1 MYYLIG
7 IKGTGM
13 SALAC
18 FLHDL
23 GYEVKGSDVER
34 HFFTEKGLNERN
46 IEILPYDEKNIKK
59 DMVIIR
65 GNVIK
70 DDHPEIIKASE
81 LDLKI
86 YTYQEMIAKLTKMF
100 MTITVAGCHGKTTT
114 STMTYQVLNAIKG
127 ANCLIGDGTGIANKE
142 NKYFVLEACEY
153 QRHFLAYTPYYAIIT
168 NIELDHVDYYK
179 DIDDVIDAFT
189 EYANNAEKM
198 VIACGDDPYT
208 HSLEV
213 SKPIFYYG
221 LDDDNDIIAKDVN
234 YTENG
239 VTFDVF
245 VEDNYYGH
253 FDLPLYGKHMLLN
266 ALAVISLCYYERFDA
281 KEVSKILKEYHA
293 ARRRFNETQVGTNI
307 LIDDY
312 AHHPTELKC
321 TIKSARQKYPD
332 KKLVV
337 IWGPHTYSRTKA
349 FKDEYVEIL
358 KTASKAYIMDIYAAR
373 EKQGDIDIDIN
384 DIIKAIPNAEHISES
399 ETDKLLEHEDSVL
412 LFMSPKDLTSFEQDY
427 INKYHEINDKSSEN

>member
-23 GYEVKGSDVER
+23 GYTVKGSDVER

-46 IEILPYDEKNIKK
+46 IEILPYDEKNITK
-59 DMVIIR
+59 DMIIIK

-70 DDHPEIIKASE
+70 EDHPEYQKALE

-86 YTYQEMIAKLTKMF
+86 YTYEEMLTKLTKMF

-114 STMTYQVLNAIKG
+114 STMAYQVLNTLKG

-153 QRHFLAYTPYYAIIT
+153 QRHFLEYFPYYAIIT

-221 LDDDNDIIAKDVN
+221 LDEDNDIIAKDVN
-234 YTENG
+234 YNLDG
-239 VTFDVF
+239 VSFDVF

-253 FDLPLYGKHMLLN
+253 FDLPIYGKHMLLD
-266 ALAVISLCYYERFDA
+266 ALAVISLCYYERIEA
-281 KEVSKILKEYHA
+281 KEVAKVLKEFHA
-293 ARRRFNETQVGTNI
+293 ARRRFNETIVGSNI

-321 TIKSARQKYPD
+321 TIKAVKQKYPD
-332 KKLVV
+332 KNLVA

-349 FKDEYVEIL
+349 FKDEYIEIL
-358 KTASKAYIMDIYAAR
+358 KTVDKAYIMDIYAAR
-373 EKQGDIDIDIN
+373 EKEGEINININ
-384 DIIKAIPNAEHISES
+384 DIIKEIPNAEHISQE
-399 ETDKLLEHEDSVL
+399 EIDKLLNYEDSVL
-412 LFMSPKDLTSFEQDY
+412 LFMSPNDLTSFEQEY
-427 INKYHEINDKSSEN
+427 INKYNEKHTA

>member
-1 MYYLIG
+1 M
-7 IKGTGM
+7 
-13 SALAC
+13 
-18 FLHDL
+18 
-23 GYEVKGSDVER
+23 
-34 HFFTEKGLNERN
+34 
-46 IEILPYDEKNIKK
+46 
-59 DMVIIR
+59 
-65 GNVIK
+65 
-70 DDHPEIIKASE
+70 IKASE

-349 FKDEYVEIL
+349 FKDEYIEIL

>member
-1 MYYLIG
+1 MYYFIG

-18 FLHDL
+18 FLKDL

-34 HFFTEKGLNERN
+34 HFFTEKGLNERS
-46 IEILPYDEKNIKK
+46 IEILPYDEKNITK
-59 DMVIIR
+59 DMIIIK

-70 DDHPEIIKASE
+70 EDHPEYLKAKA

-86 YTYQEMIAKLTKMF
+86 YTYQEMITKLTKMF

-114 STMTYQVLNAIKG
+114 STMAYQVLNAIKG

-153 QRHFLAYTPYYAIIT
+153 QRHFLSYTPYYAIIT

-213 SKPIFYYG
+213 NKPIFYYG
-221 LDDDNDIIAKDVN
+221 LDEDNDIIAKDVE

-253 FDLPLYGKHMLLN
+253 FDLPLYGKHMLLD

-281 KEVSKILKEYHA
+281 KEVSKILKTFHA
-293 ARRRFNETQVGTNI
+293 ARRRFNETVVGSNVV
-307 LIDDY
+307 IDDY

-332 KKLVV
+332 KKLIV

-349 FKDEYVEIL
+349 FKDEYIEIL
-358 KTASKAYIMDIYAAR
+358 KTVDKAYIMDIYAAR
-373 EKQGDIDIDIN
+373 ETQGDIDIDIN
-384 DIIKAIPNAEHISES
+384 DIIKAIPNAEHITQDEIN
-399 ETDKLLEHEDSVL
+399 KLLDYRDSVL
-412 LFMSPKDLTSFEQDY
+412 LFMSPNDLTSFEQNY
-427 INKYHEINDKSSEN
+427 INKYHEKNDEPSEN

>member
-1 MYYLIG
+1 MYYFIG

-18 FLHDL
+18 FLKDL

-46 IEILPYDEKNIKK
+46 IEILTYNENNVTK
-59 DMVIIR
+59 DMIIIK

-70 DDHPEIIKASE
+70 EDHPEYLKAKA

-86 YTYQEMIAKLTKMF
+86 YTYQEMITKLTKMF

-114 STMTYQVLNAIKG
+114 STMAYQVLNAIKG

-153 QRHFLAYTPYYAIIT
+153 QRHFLSYTPYYAIIT

-213 SKPIFYYG
+213 NKPIFYYG
-221 LDDDNDIIAKDVN
+221 LDEDNDIIAKDVE

-253 FDLPLYGKHMLLN
+253 FDLPLYGRHMLLD

-281 KEVSKILKEYHA
+281 KEVSKILKTFHA
-293 ARRRFNETQVGTNI
+293 ARRRFNETVVGSNVV
-307 LIDDY
+307 IDDY

-332 KKLVV
+332 KKLIV
-337 IWGPHTYSRTKA
+337 IWGPHTYSRTRA
-349 FKDEYVEIL
+349 FKDEYIEIL
-358 KTASKAYIMDIYAAR
+358 KTVDKAYIMDIYAAR
-373 EKQGDIDIDIN
+373 ETQGDIDIDIN
-384 DIIKAIPNAEHISES
+384 DIIKAIPNAEHITQDEIN
-399 ETDKLLEHEDSVL
+399 KLLDYKDSVL
-412 LFMSPKDLTSFEQDY
+412 LFMSPNDLTSFEQNY
-427 INKYHEINDKSSEN
+427 INKYHEKNDEPSEN

>member
-1 MYYLIG
+1 MYYFIG

-18 FLHDL
+18 FLKDL

-46 IEILPYDEKNIKK
+46 IEILTYNENNVTK
-59 DMVIIR
+59 DMIIIK

-70 DDHPEIIKASE
+70 EDHPEYLKAKA

-86 YTYQEMIAKLTKMF
+86 YTYQEMITKLTKMF

-114 STMTYQVLNAIKG
+114 STMAYQVLNAIKG

-153 QRHFLAYTPYYAIIT
+153 QRHFLSYTPYYAIIT

-213 SKPIFYYG
+213 NKPIFYYG
-221 LDDDNDIIAKDVN
+221 LDEDNDIIAKDVE

-253 FDLPLYGKHMLLN
+253 FDLPLYGKHMLLD

-281 KEVSKILKEYHA
+281 KEVSKILKTFHA
-293 ARRRFNETQVGTNI
+293 ARRRFNETVVGSNVV
-307 LIDDY
+307 IDDY

-332 KKLVV
+332 KKLIV

-349 FKDEYVEIL
+349 FKDEYIEIL
-358 KTASKAYIMDIYAAR
+358 KTVDKAYIMDIYAAR
-373 EKQGDIDIDIN
+373 ETQGDIDIDIN
-384 DIIKAIPNAEHISES
+384 DIIKAIPNAEHITQDEIN
-399 ETDKLLEHEDSVL
+399 KLLDYKDSVL
-412 LFMSPKDLTSFEQDY
+412 LFMSPNDLTSFEQNY
-427 INKYHEINDKSSEN
+427 INKYHEKNDEPSEN

>member
-1 MYYLIG
+1 MYYFIG

-18 FLHDL
+18 FLKDL

-46 IEILPYDEKNIKK
+46 IEILTYNEKNITK
-59 DMVIIR
+59 DMIIIK

-70 DDHPEIIKASE
+70 EDHPEYLKAKA

-86 YTYQEMIAKLTKMF
+86 YTYQEMITKLTKMF

-114 STMTYQVLNAIKG
+114 STMAYQVLNAIKG

-153 QRHFLAYTPYYAIIT
+153 QRHFLSYTPYYAIIT

-213 SKPIFYYG
+213 NKPIFYYG
-221 LDDDNDIIAKDVN
+221 LDEDNDIIAKDVE

-253 FDLPLYGKHMLLN
+253 FDLPLYGKHMLLD

-281 KEVSKILKEYHA
+281 KEVSKILKTFHA
-293 ARRRFNETQVGTNI
+293 ARRRFNETVVGSNVV
-307 LIDDY
+307 IDDY

-332 KKLVV
+332 KKLIV

-349 FKDEYVEIL
+349 FKDEYIEIL
-358 KTASKAYIMDIYAAR
+358 KTVDKAYIMDIYAAR
-373 EKQGDIDIDIN
+373 ETQGDIDIDIN
-384 DIIKAIPNAEHISES
+384 DIIKAIPNAEHITQDEIN
-399 ETDKLLEHEDSVL
+399 KLLDYKDSVL
-412 LFMSPKDLTSFEQDY
+412 LFMSPNDLTSFEQNY
-427 INKYHEINDKSSEN
+427 INKYHEKNDEPSEN

>member
-1 MYYLIG
+1 MYYFIG

-18 FLHDL
+18 FLSDL

-34 HFFTEKGLNERN
+34 HFFTEKGLNERG
-46 IEILPYDEKNIKK
+46 IEILPYDENNIKK
-59 DMVIIR
+59 DMVIIK

-70 DDHPEIIKASE
+70 EDHPEYMKAKE

-86 YTYQEMIAKLTKMF
+86 YTYQEMISKLTKMF
-100 MTITVAGCHGKTTT
+100 MTVTVAGCHGKTTT
-114 STMTYQVLNAIKG
+114 STMAYQVLNKLKG
-127 ANCLIGDGTGIANKE
+127 ANCLIGDGTGIANRE
-142 NKYFVLEACEY
+142 NKYFILEACEY
-153 QRHFLAYTPYYAIIT
+153 QRHFLNYTPYYAIIT

-189 EYANNAEKM
+189 QYANNAEKM

-213 SKPIFYYG
+213 NKPIFYYG
-221 LDDDNDIIAKDVN
+221 LDEDNDIIAKNVDFN
-234 YTENG
+234 ENG
-239 VTFDVF
+239 VNFDVF

-253 FDLPLYGKHMLLN
+253 FDLPVYGKHMLLD
-266 ALAVISLCYYERFDA
+266 ALAVISLCYYERLDA
-281 KEVSKILKEYHA
+281 KEVSKELKHFHT
-293 ARRRFNETQVGTNI
+293 ARRRFNETIVGDNVV
-307 LIDDY
+307 IDDY

-321 TIKSARQKYPD
+321 TIKSAKQKYPN

-349 FKDEYVEIL
+349 FKDEYIEIL
-358 KTASKAYIMDIYAAR
+358 KTVDKAYIMDIYAAR
-373 EKQGDIDIDIN
+373 EKQGDIDININ
-384 DIIKAIPNAEHISES
+384 DIIEAIPNAEHITTNEA
-399 ETDKLLEHEDSVL
+399 DKLLKYKNTVL
-412 LFMSPKDLTSFEQDY
+412 LFMSPNDLISFEQDY
-427 INKYHEINDKSSEN
+427 INKAQRF

>member
-1 MYYLIG
+1 MYYFIG

-18 FLHDL
+18 FLKDL

-46 IEILPYDEKNIKK
+46 IEILPYDEKNITK
-59 DMVIIR
+59 DMIIIK

-70 DDHPEIIKASE
+70 EDHPEYLKAKA

-86 YTYQEMIAKLTKMF
+86 YTYQEMITKLTKMF

-114 STMTYQVLNAIKG
+114 STMAYQVLNAIKG

-153 QRHFLAYTPYYAIIT
+153 QRHFLSYTPYYAIIT

-213 SKPIFYYG
+213 NKPIFYYG
-221 LDDDNDIIAKDVN
+221 LDEDNDIIAKDVE

-253 FDLPLYGKHMLLN
+253 FDLPLYGKHMLLD

-281 KEVSKILKEYHA
+281 KEVSKILKTFHA
-293 ARRRFNETQVGTNI
+293 ARRRFNETVVGSNVV
-307 LIDDY
+307 IDDY

-321 TIKSARQKYPD
+321 TIKSAKQKYPD

-349 FKDEYVEIL
+349 FKDEHIEIL
-358 KTASKAYIMDIYAAR
+358 KTVDKAYIMDIYAAR
-373 EKQGDIDIDIN
+373 ETQGDIDIDIN
-384 DIIKAIPNAEHISES
+384 DIIKAIPNAEHITQDEIN
-399 ETDKLLEHEDSVL
+399 KLLDYKDSVL
-412 LFMSPKDLTSFEQDY
+412 LFMSPNDLTSFEQNY
-427 INKYHEINDKSSEN
+427 INKYHEKNDEPSEN

>member
-23 GYEVKGSDVER
+23 GYTVKGSDVER

-46 IEILPYDEKNIKK
+46 IEILPYDEKNITK
-59 DMVIIR
+59 DMIIIK

-70 DDHPEIIKASE
+70 EDHPEYQKALE

-86 YTYQEMIAKLTKMF
+86 YTYEEMLTKLTKMF

-114 STMTYQVLNAIKG
+114 STMAYQVLNTLKG

-153 QRHFLAYTPYYAIIT
+153 QRHFLEYFPYYAIIT

-221 LDDDNDIIAKDVN
+221 LDEDNDIIAKDVN
-234 YTENG
+234 YNLDG
-239 VTFDVF
+239 VSFDVF

-253 FDLPLYGKHMLLN
+253 FDLPIYGKHMLLD
-266 ALAVISLCYYERFDA
+266 ALAVISLCYYERIEA
-281 KEVSKILKEYHA
+281 KEVAKVLKEFHA
-293 ARRRFNETQVGTNI
+293 ARRRFNETIVGSNI

-321 TIKSARQKYPD
+321 TIKAVKQKYPD
-332 KKLVV
+332 KNLVV

-349 FKDEYVEIL
+349 FKDEYIEIL
-358 KTASKAYIMDIYAAR
+358 KTVDKAYIMDIYAAR
-373 EKQGDIDIDIN
+373 EKEGEINININ
-384 DIIKAIPNAEHISES
+384 DIIKEIPNAEHISQE
-399 ETDKLLEHEDSVL
+399 EIAKLLNYEDSVL
-412 LFMSPKDLTSFEQDY
+412 LFMSPNDLTSFEQEY
-427 INKYHEINDKSSEN
+427 INKYNEKHTT

>member
-1 MYYLIG
+1 MYYFIG

-18 FLHDL
+18 FLKDL

-34 HFFTEKGLNERN
+34 HFFTEKGLNERS
-46 IEILPYDEKNIKK
+46 IEILPYDEKNITK
-59 DMVIIR
+59 DMIIIK

-70 DDHPEIIKASE
+70 EDHPEYLKAKA

-86 YTYQEMIAKLTKMF
+86 YTYQEMITKLTKMF

-114 STMTYQVLNAIKG
+114 STMAYQVLNAIKG

-153 QRHFLAYTPYYAIIT
+153 QRHFLSYTPYYAIIT

-213 SKPIFYYG
+213 NKPIFYYG
-221 LDDDNDIIAKDVN
+221 LDEDNDIIAKDVE

-253 FDLPLYGKHMLLN
+253 FDLPLYGKHMLLD

-281 KEVSKILKEYHA
+281 KEVSKILKTFHA
-293 ARRRFNETQVGTNI
+293 ARRRFNETVVGNNVV
-307 LIDDY
+307 IDDY
-312 AHHPTELKC
+312 AHHPTEIKC

-332 KKLVV
+332 KKLIV

-349 FKDEYVEIL
+349 FKDEYIEIL
-358 KTASKAYIMDIYAAR
+358 KTVDKAYIMDIYAAR
-373 EKQGDIDIDIN
+373 ETQGDIDIDIN
-384 DIIKAIPNAEHISES
+384 DIIKAIPNAEHITQDEIN
-399 ETDKLLEHEDSVL
+399 KLLDYKDSVL
-412 LFMSPKDLTSFEQDY
+412 LFMSPNDLTSFEQNY
-427 INKYHEINDKSSEN
+427 INKYHEKNDEPSEN